1 MSRLTIKYIAELAG
15 ISPSAVSIVLNDRP
29 GVSAETRERVRAI
42 LRETGYVPNPNSRR
56 LLFNKSDNITILL
69 NRDMSD
75 LGNQFYVELNN
86 LLVPEC
92 DKAGANPVYAF
103 YRLHDSGD
111 VELPQII
118 TRRDTG
124 GIIFL
129 GAPPE
134 PVQRR
139 IIETEIPFVI
149 TDTHEPRPG
158 IASVYTDYSAAAY
171 MATKYLISLGHH
183 NIGYLGYD
191 SPLYMRNTL
200 RGFKCALQ
208 DGGCEYHPEWV
219 HSSPNSDKLS
229 YETTRRMMKTP
240 RLPSA
245 IFCTGDFI
253 AIGCLQFILQDGLRV
268 PEDISLISIDDIIL
282 SRYVTPRLT
291 TVKIDRQELARQSI
305 ALLVDRMSGV
315 PSLPEHIEVPCGEI
329 EVRQSVCAHI

>member
-1 MSRLTIKYIAELAG
+1 MSRLTIKHIAELAG

-29 GVSAETRERVRAI
+29 GVSTETRERVREI
-42 LRETGYVPNPNSRR
+42 LRKTGYVPNPNSRR

-69 NRDMSD
+69 NHDMSD
-75 LGNQFYVELNN
+75 LGNQFYAELNN
-86 LLVPEC
+86 QLVPEC

-139 IIETEIPFVI
+139 IIDTEIPFVI

-158 IASVYTDYSAAAY
+158 IASVYTDYAAAAY

-183 NIGYLGYD
+183 DIGYLGYD

-200 RGFKCALQ
+200 RGFKGALR
-208 DGGCEYHPEWV
+208 DGGCQYHPEWV
-219 HSSPNSDKLS
+219 LSSPNSDKLS
-229 YETTRRMMKTP
+229 FETSRRLMETG

-245 IFCTGDFI
+245 VFCTGDFI
-253 AIGCLQFILQDGLRV
+253 AIGCLQFFLQSGLHV
-268 PEDISLISIDDIIL
+268 PDDISLISIDDIIL
-282 SRYVTPRLT
+282 SRYVTPGLT
-291 TVKIDRQELARQSI
+291 TVKIDRHELARQSI
-305 ALLVDRMSGV
+305 NLLMDRMSSM
-315 PSLPEHIEVPCGEI
+315 PNLPEHIEVPCGEI